1 MVRILTWNV
10 RGAMSS
16 TLCLNSLLDNTHC
29 DIAVISEHKLKNQ
42 HNGKMYLDSIHKDYL
57 SIVKI
62 DENDTYTTPNVYFIG
77 KGGVAILIRKSLVYT
92 MKEIKIDSKRVIG
105 VEVQCKHVY
114 FWCIL
119 TGG

>member
-1 MVRILTWNV
+1 
-10 RGAMSS
+10 
-16 TLCLNSLLDNTHC
+16 
-29 DIAVISEHKLKNQ
+29 
-42 HNGKMYLDSIHKDYL
+42 MYLDSIHKDYL

-105 VEVQCKHVY
+105 VEVQCNNESMY
-114 FWCIL
+114 IFWCLL